1 MSALHDQHYLI
12 DQKAIERI
20 VGITPVAE
28 RRVLEIGP
36 GTGNL
41 TRALLDAGSVVI
53 AVEVD
58 HALCED
64 LARIFASEIDEGR
77 LILLHGDASRCEL
90 PPFDLCVS
98 NLPYSLSSKITF
110 RLLDIGFCEAVLMYQ
125 KEFADRM
132 LAPVPSPD
140 CGRLSVMVQTFA
152 TASACFELSPNAF
165 SPKPKVRSKVV
176 RLVPREP
183 PYPLRDRR
191 RYADVVRALFSHRR
205 KTVRNGMRRSKGILP
220 DPLVD
225 QILAALPESVQG
237 QRPEELSLADFAA
250 IANLG

>member
-1 MSALHDQHYLI
+1 MSAPHDQHYLI
-12 DQKAIERI
+12 DENAIRRI
-20 VGITPVAE
+20 VGITPVAD

-41 TRALLDAGSVVI
+41 TRALLDAGSTVI
-53 AVEVD
+53 AIEVD
-58 HALCED
+58 QSLCED
-64 LARIFASEIDEGR
+64 LARVFAGEIEDGR
-77 LILLHGDASRCEL
+77 LLLLHGDASRCEL
-90 PPFDLCVS
+90 PPFDLCIS

-152 TASACFELSPNAF
+152 SASPCFELSPNAF
-165 SPKPKVRSKVV
+165 TPKPKVRSKVV

-183 PYPLRDRR
+183 PYPIRDRM

-205 KTVRNGMRRSKGILP
+205 KTVRSGLKRSREILP
-220 DPLVD
+220 ETATDR
-225 QILAALPESVQG
+225 ILAALPESILG
-237 QRPEELSLADFAA
+237 MRPEELSLADFAA
-250 IANLG
+250 IANLV

>member
-1 MSALHDQHYLI
+1 MSAPHDQHYLV
-12 DQKAIERI
+12 DQKAIRRI
-20 VGITPVAE
+20 VGITPVAD

-41 TRALLDAGSVVI
+41 TRALLDAGSTVI

-58 HALCED
+58 RALCED
-64 LARIFASEIDEGR
+64 LARIFAAEIDEGR
-77 LILLHGDASRCEL
+77 FLLLHGDASRCDL
-90 PPFDLCVS
+90 PPFDLCIS

-110 RLLDIGFCEAVLMYQ
+110 RLLDIGFTEAVLMYQ

-132 LAPVPSPD
+132 LAPIPSQD
-140 CGRLSVMVQTFA
+140 CGRLSVMVQTLA
-152 TASACFELSPNAF
+152 DASSCFELSPNAF
-165 SPKPKVRSKVV
+165 APKPKVRSTVV

-183 PYPLRDRR
+183 PCPIRDRR

-205 KTVRNGMRRSKGILP
+205 KTVRNGLRRSAEILP
-220 DPLVD
+220 APVVD
-225 QILAALPESVQG
+225 RILAALPVTVQSR
-237 QRPEELSLADFAA
+237 RPEELSLADFAK